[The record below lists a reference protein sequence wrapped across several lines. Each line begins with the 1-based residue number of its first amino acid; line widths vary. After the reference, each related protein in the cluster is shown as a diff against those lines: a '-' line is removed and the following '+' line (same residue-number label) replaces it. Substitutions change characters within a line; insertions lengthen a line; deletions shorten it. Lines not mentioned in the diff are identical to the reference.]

1 MASFLIRVL
10 SAAGLE
16 VPTSA
21 PDAFDDDEGTAHEQA
36 INPAAALGV
45 VDGVG
50 DRRYDPGAPVTRAE
64 AAALPVGDY
73 ESTTG
78 QELPPGGTAFTA
90 IAARK
95 HREASQEWVH
105 TGAVHGHATTA
116 PSPRP

>member
-36 INPAAALGV
+36 INQAAALGV

-50 DRRYDPGAPVTRAE
+50 DRRYDPGAPVTRAQ
-64 AAALPVGDY
+64 AAAMLVGAY

-78 QELPPGGTAFTA
+78 QELPSGATAF
-90 IAARK
+90 ARS
-95 HREASQEWVH
+95 EEH
-105 TGAVHGHATTA
+105 T
-116 PSPRP
+116 SELQYLMRIS